1 MTSFRD
7 AAMIERFVDTSGW
20 AEWADQTLLF
30 HARAA
35 TLFEEVWNKRGR
47 LITTG
52 FVLLELTALL
62 TRPLRMPKMQQIR
75 LLDALRADPS
85 VQIVPIDLSLEAAA
99 WQLWKSRPDKEWSL
113 VDCSSFIV
121 MQQRGLTG
129 ADHGSPFRAGRIR
142 AVAEVTRT
150 TEPVDARNPE

>member
-121 MQQRGLTG
+121 MQQRGLTE
-129 ADHGSPFRAGRIR
+129 ALTTDHHFEQAGFVRLLK
-142 AVAEVTRT
+142 
-150 TEPVDARNPE
+150 

>member
-52 FVLLELTALL
+52 FVLLS
-62 TRPLRMPKMQQIR
+62 RSQKFFDKR
-75 LLDALRADPS
+75 
-85 VQIVPIDLSLEAAA
+85 SL
-99 WQLWKSRPDKEWSL
+99 
-113 VDCSSFIV
+113 
-121 MQQRGLTG
+121 
-129 ADHGSPFRAGRIR
+129 IR
-142 AVAEVTRT
+142 AYAEPTG
-150 TEPVDARNPE
+150 PKNPRF

>member
-52 FVLLELTALL
+52 FVL
-62 TRPLRMPKMQQIR
+62 TRTDSPADSPTSHAQ
-75 LLDALRADPS
+75 DAADSTPGRPARDPS
-85 VQIVPIDLSLEAAA
+85 VEIVPIDRSLEAAA

-121 MQQRGLTG
+121 MQQRGLTEVLTT
-129 ADHGSPFRAGRIR
+129 DHHFEQAGFVRLLK
-142 AVAEVTRT
+142 
-150 TEPVDARNPE
+150 